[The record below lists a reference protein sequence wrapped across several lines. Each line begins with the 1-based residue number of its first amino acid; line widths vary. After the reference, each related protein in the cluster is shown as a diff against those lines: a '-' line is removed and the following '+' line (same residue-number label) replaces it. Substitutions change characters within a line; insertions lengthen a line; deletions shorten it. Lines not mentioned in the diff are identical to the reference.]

1 MPDWLLTNLQK
12 INEDSLH
19 HAFLVTGK
27 KGIGKELFINHL
39 GSLLLCNAKGLK
51 ACKDCFS
58 CNLESF
64 NNHPDCY
71 ELTVEDGKKLI
82 GIDQIH
88 QLREKLYESA

>member
-64 NNHPDCY
+64 NNHPI
-71 ELTVEDGKKLI
+71 VM
-82 GIDQIH
+82 
-88 QLREKLYESA
+88 S